1 MGSCE
6 ECLGGGDGHARM
18 LARGCFFFLFFFFG
32 CLLVV
37 VVLVVGDF
45 VYWSVVQRDE
55 IPLP

>member
-18 LARGCFFFLFFFFG
+18 LARGCFFFFFG

-37 VVLVVGDF
+37 VVVVRDF
-45 VYWSVVQRDE
+45 VHWSVVQRNE